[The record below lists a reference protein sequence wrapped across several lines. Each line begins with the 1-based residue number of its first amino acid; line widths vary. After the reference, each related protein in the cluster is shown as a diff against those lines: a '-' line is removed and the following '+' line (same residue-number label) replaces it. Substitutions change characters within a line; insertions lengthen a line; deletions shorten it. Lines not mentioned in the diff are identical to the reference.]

1 MEFLNIS
8 KQHKELGGVL
18 IFLVCFMFQIQASAE
33 MRSKHA
39 LKIERTKTQLSATLA
54 EGYHF
59 NLKAPNQILTKGKA
73 LLPSSAGP
81 NLTRFSWPKANS
93 TNGQL
98 QLYVC
103 DNANT
108 YCETHEI
115 ELSQKA
121 GLSVPPPEDKLQA
134 ILARAKKNK
143 KLVLLDFSA
152 RWCPACVRIETEIL
166 PRPEFKNAARGF
178 EMVKID
184 VDLFDNFPLSQK
196 YQVKGI
202 PTLLILDSEGREID
216 RILDFQTLPVIAKFL
231 ASAAQNNQPLDKLAD
246 ELATELS
253 KENSDA
259 KVLDAELRARPIARR
274 LLASN
279 RPLEALKILETLS
292 SPPIELAQA
301 RVAAAAQEY
310 AKNPLMKTKF
320 LETLNR
326 ELASEPESLRS
337 LSWRA
342 ELMGLLDSASPAS
355 KKLLAEGTSLAEVW
369 LTDEKKLAAVL
380 KDEDLGEYAGYERLL
395 VATSLGDLLE
405 ASGAT
410 AGVAWKRAVEIGEGY
425 HLTAKQP
432 GPARRF
438 LLLLV
443 QAKEYSK
450 ADTLSLALLKTEPHN
465 FDVRRRRVKIL
476 AAQNRH
482 EEASVLAK
490 SLLQEA
496 EGRNQ
501 FWVAE
506 SLAESYLALKKD
518 KEALAI
524 LDQFLSRKELNLESM
539 KKTKKSFESLRAK
552 IVL

>member
-1 MEFLNIS
+1 
-8 KQHKELGGVL
+8 
-18 IFLVCFMFQIQASAE
+18 
-33 MRSKHA
+33 
-39 LKIERTKTQLSATLA
+39 
-54 EGYHF
+54 
-59 NLKAPNQILTKGKA
+59 
-73 LLPSSAGP
+73 
-81 NLTRFSWPKANS
+81 
-93 TNGQL
+93 
-98 QLYVC
+98 
-103 DNANT
+103 
-108 YCETHEI
+108 
-115 ELSQKA
+115 
-121 GLSVPPPEDKLQA
+121 
-134 ILARAKKNK
+134 
-143 KLVLLDFSA
+143 
-152 RWCPACVRIETEIL
+152 
-166 PRPEFKNAARGF
+166 
-178 EMVKID
+178 
-184 VDLFDNFPLSQK
+184 
-196 YQVKGI
+196 
-202 PTLLILDSEGREID
+202 
-216 RILDFQTLPVIAKFL
+216 
-231 ASAAQNNQPLDKLAD
+231 
-246 ELATELS
+246 
-253 KENSDA
+253 
-259 KVLDAELRARPIARR
+259 
-274 LLASN
+274 
-279 RPLEALKILETLS
+279 
-292 SPPIELAQA
+292 
-301 RVAAAAQEY
+301 
-310 AKNPLMKTKF
+310 MKTKF

-355 KKLLAEGTSLAEVW
+355 KKLLAEGTSLAEIW

-496 EGRNQ
+496 ERRNQ